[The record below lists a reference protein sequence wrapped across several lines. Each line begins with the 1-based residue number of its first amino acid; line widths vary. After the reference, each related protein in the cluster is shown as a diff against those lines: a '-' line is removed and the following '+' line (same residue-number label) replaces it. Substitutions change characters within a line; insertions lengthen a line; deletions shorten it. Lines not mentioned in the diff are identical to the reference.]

1 MSHSQKVRVAP
12 CTVLIVDDERNIRNT
27 LSMCLEAMGCHVLTA
42 SNGDEAIQHAQ
53 KSLVDVA
60 FLDLRLAHE
69 DGLQLLPRLLA
80 ERPALQVVVV
90 TAFATLDTAVEAMRR
105 GAQDYLPKPF
115 TPDQVR
121 HVLHLLQERS
131 SLRRRVTELEDELQ
145 RTVPN
150 VEMQVRS
157 RSARMQHVL
166 GVLER
171 AAPSDA
177 CIMLKGESGT
187 GKSLLARV
195 VHEKSARATRPF
207 VTVNC
212 PTLTED
218 LLASELFGHARGSF
232 TGALKDQPGRVES
245 ADGGT
250 LFLDEIGELPGS
262 LQAKLLRFV
271 QDKEFERVGE
281 NRTRRADV
289 RVLAATNR
297 NLEADV
303 RSGRFRED
311 LYYRLNVVEVTVP
324 ALRERQEDVEDLA
337 RGFVAFFAAA
347 AKKKVPTLDPAAL
360 DMLLN
365 HAWPGNIREL
375 RNAIERAVVLLQ
387 GSVIGPLDLPE
398 RMVGSAGAP
407 PAVGGNHTLEKL
419 QEAHIKAVVDRSA
432 TLEEA
437 ARTLGIDASTLWRRR
452 KKQ

>member
-1 MSHSQKVRVAP
+1 MSHSQKVRVAS

-42 SNGDEAIQHAQ
+42 SNGDEAIHHAQ
-53 KSLVDVA
+53 KSLLDVA

-311 LYYRLNVVEVTVP
+311 LYYRLNVV
-324 ALRERQEDVEDLA
+324 
-337 RGFVAFFAAA
+337 
-347 AKKKVPTLDPAAL
+347 
-360 DMLLN
+360 
-365 HAWPGNIREL
+365 
-375 RNAIERAVVLLQ
+375 
-387 GSVIGPLDLPE
+387 
-398 RMVGSAGAP
+398 
-407 PAVGGNHTLEKL
+407 
-419 QEAHIKAVVDRSA
+419 
-432 TLEEA
+432 
-437 ARTLGIDASTLWRRR
+437 
-452 KKQ
+452 